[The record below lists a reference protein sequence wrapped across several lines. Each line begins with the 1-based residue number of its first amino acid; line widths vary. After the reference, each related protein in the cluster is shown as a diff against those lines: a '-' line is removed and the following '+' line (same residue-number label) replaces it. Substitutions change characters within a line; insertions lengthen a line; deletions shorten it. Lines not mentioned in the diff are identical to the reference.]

1 MLDSRQPR
9 LYNHTNRSL
18 TSSHNRQQTASE
30 RVRFVDSTAQ
40 MTLKPRIRQALTTR
54 QFAQSLGVSESSVKR
69 WIDDGT
75 IDADR
80 TAGGH
85 RRIPMASAVRFM
97 RLHRM
102 SPQHPEVLPL
112 TAAPSLGS
120 VDVHAADEFYEAFVA
135 DDAVRVRAIMTGR
148 YMSGADIASIGDG
161 LVRPVLER
169 LGELWRHD
177 PQGIL
182 VEHRAVETCIR
193 ALTELVAWLP
203 PIPPGAPT
211 SVTAAGPDDPYL
223 LAPMLATMV
232 LQEQGIHVRNLGP
245 STPLETIELAT
256 VRYGAI
262 MCSVSVGTTQ
272 ARPCHAAWIR
282 LADRLGANQIKL
294 IVGGRG
300 VGSLPKEFL
309 SRARVCG
316 SMIELG
322 SYAAGVVGGV
332 NSARELRDGV
342 DP

>member
-1 MLDSRQPR
+1 LV
-9 LYNHTNRSL
+9 
-18 TSSHNRQQTASE
+18 SST
-30 RVRFVDSTAQ
+30 VK
-40 MTLKPRIRQALTTR
+40 MTPKPRIRQTLTTR

-69 WIDDGT
+69 WIDDGM

-85 RRIPMASAVRFM
+85 RRIPIASAVRFM
-97 RLHRM
+97 RLNRM

-112 TAAPSLGS
+112 TAVPSIGA
-120 VDVHAADEFYEAFVA
+120 VDLEAVDEFYEAFVA
-135 DDAVRVRAIMTGR
+135 DDAERVRAIMTGR

-161 LVRPVLER
+161 LVRPTLER
-169 LGELWRHD
+169 LGELWKHD

-182 VEHRAVETCIR
+182 VEHRAIEICIR

-211 SVTAAGPDDPYL
+211 AVTAAGPEDPYL
-223 LAPMLATMV
+223 LSPMLASMV
-232 LQEQGIHVRNLGP
+232 LLEQGIQVRNLGP
-245 STPLETIELAT
+245 STPLETIDLAT
-256 VRYGAI
+256 LRYGAI
-262 MCSVSVGTTQ
+262 MCSVSVGIVQ
-272 ARPCHAAWIR
+272 VRHCHAAWIR

-294 IVGGRG
+294 IVGGRC
-300 VGSLPKEFL
+300 VGTLPNEFL
-309 SRARVCG
+309 SRVRVCS

-342 DP
+342 DL